1 MTNPLL
7 GMSTTTT
14 FAALI
19 VFVLCSGGQI
29 VHGYLRTASYRPS
42 EKSPIIVYESAILVH
57 LLLMALLTFEG
68 MQGGSELWLHIP
80 GFSIPFAPLLWLNV
94 GVLAVMSYA
103 LLTGLGDNSV
113 TGPQVSLRWMPPV
126 EALFACAS
134 LPIAV
139 RFLGESWMLVMYAD
153 AVYFMFRTTYL
164 LLFGMQVRANSVTQ
178 LSVIE
183 ALKSMPEGLLYSDD
197 KGRTLVANDAMRHCL
212 TALDLPTDFANVDD
226 LLELLREKSA
236 GENAVEAVRGLQRED
251 EPWLFLRISPNE
263 VRLFSFEGW
272 AAEGVLRFPSVR
284 SLEGNPAFLPS
295 AKRIFGALPNKRIF
309 AYDVTQE
316 VETLKAINRTNA
328 KLAAQHSELEASMET
343 VREAAENE
351 AMLRMRGRVH
361 DVIGQRLSML
371 HRALEDDAVSDEK
384 LEQLKPL
391 LNGIL
396 DDLAIETDIE
406 PADELAAT
414 VAAFSL
420 TGVTVSIDG
429 TLPDDPA
436 KAKAYADCIR
446 EASTNAV
453 KHARSTEIVA
463 KITPEGLSISNDGPL
478 PVLPVNEGTGLSNM
492 RHAAA
497 TIGASFEIEASEPPF
512 TIRLV
517 TQ

>member
-1 MTNPLL
+1 MTNPLI
-7 GMSTTTT
+7 GMSTTTA
-14 FAALI
+14 FAAVI
-19 VFVLCSGGQI
+19 IFTLCSGAQI

-42 EKSPIIVYESAILVH
+42 EKTPIIIYESAILVH
-57 LLLMALLTFEG
+57 LLLMALLSFEG
-68 MQGGSELWLHIP
+68 MQGGGQLWLHIP
-80 GFSIPFAPLLWLNV
+80 GFSMPFAPLLWLNV
-94 GVLAVMSYA
+94 GVLVVMSYA

-113 TGPQVSLRWMPPV
+113 TGPQVSVRWMPPV
-126 EALFACAS
+126 EAFFACAC
-134 LPIAV
+134 LPISV
-139 RFLGESWMLVMYAD
+139 QLLGTNWVFVMYAD
-153 AVYFMFRTTYL
+153 AIYFMFRTTYL
-164 LLFGMQVRANSVTQ
+164 LMFGMQVRASSVTQ

-183 ALKSMPEGLLYSDD
+183 ALKSLPEGILYSDD

-236 GENAVEAVRGLQRED
+236 GENAVEDVRGLQAED
-251 EPWLFLRISPNE
+251 EPWLFLRISPDE

-272 AAEGVLRFPSVR
+272 GGDGVLRFPSAS
-284 SLEGNPAFLPS
+284 SLEKNPALLPS
-295 AKRIFGALPNKRIF
+295 TKRAFGTLPNKRIF

-328 KLAAQHSELEASMET
+328 KLAAQHSELEASMDK
-343 VREAAENE
+343 VREAAKNE

-361 DVIGQRLSML
+361 DVIGQRLSVL

-429 TLPDDPA
+429 TLPDDPS
-436 KAKAYADCIR
+436 KAKVYADCIR

-478 PVLPVNEGTGLSNM
+478 PMLPVNEGTGLSNM

-497 TIGASFEIEASEPPF
+497 TIGAGFEIEASEPPF

-517 TQ
+517 TR

>member
-7 GMSTTTT
+7 GVSTTTT
-14 FAALI
+14 FAALVI
-19 VFVLCSGGQI
+19 FALCSGAQI
-29 VHGYLRTASYRPS
+29 VNGYLRTASYRPS
-42 EKSPIIVYESAILVH
+42 EKSPIVVYESAILVH

-68 MQGGSELWLHIP
+68 MQGGAQLWLHIP
-80 GFSIPFAPLLWLNV
+80 GFSIPFAPILWLNAA
-94 GVLAVMSYA
+94 VLVVMLYA
-103 LLTGLGDNSV
+103 MLSGIGNDSV
-113 TGPQVSLRWMPPV
+113 LVPNVNHHWMPPV
-126 EALFACAS
+126 EALFACAC
-134 LPIAV
+134 LPV
-139 RFLGESWMLVMYAD
+139 VVQVLGANWMVVLYID

-164 LLFGMQVRANSVTQ
+164 LLYGMQVRATSVTQ

-183 ALKSMPEGLLYSDD
+183 SLKSLPEGILYSDD
-197 KGRTLVANDAMRHCL
+197 KGRTLVANDSMRHCL
-212 TALDLPTDFANVDD
+212 TALGLPTDFANVDD
-226 LLELLREKSA
+226 LLELLEEKSD
-236 GENAVEAVRGLQRED
+236 GENAVEEVRGLQGKD
-251 EPWLFLRISPNE
+251 EPWRFLRISPNE

-272 AAEGVLRFPSVR
+272 GNEGVLRFPSTR
-284 SLEGNPAFLPS
+284 SLEGNPALQPS
-295 AKRIFGALPNKRIF
+295 AKRVFGTLPNKRIF

-328 KLAAQHSELEASMET
+328 KLAAQHNELVNSMDA

-396 DDLAIETDIE
+396 DDLAVETGID
-406 PADELAAT
+406 PAEELAAT
-414 VAAFSL
+414 IAAFSL
-420 TGVTVSIDG
+420 TGVTVSVEG
-429 TLPDDPA
+429 ELPSDPA
-436 KAKAYADCIR
+436 KAKVFADCIR

-463 KITPEGLSISNDGPL
+463 KITPEGLSISNHGPL
-478 PVLPVNEGTGLSNM
+478 PAGPVNEGTGLSNM

-497 TIGASFEIEASEPPF
+497 TIGASLAIEAEEPPF

-517 TQ
+517 TR